1 VIVLAADFTTQIF
14 IFGGATAISL
24 VAFVGLILVPAL
36 GSFGRWWEKAGA
48 VFLSLFVLLA
58 LVMVGVA
65 IGLVLVFDFSDQIS
79 NLFGT

>member
-1 VIVLAADFTTQIF
+1 MIPLATDFTTQVL
-14 IFGGATAISL
+14 IFGGATLISV

-65 IGLVLVFDFSDQIS
+65 LGLVLVFDFSDQIS
-79 NLFGT
+79 DLFS

>member
-1 VIVLAADFTTQIF
+1 MIPLATDFTTQVL
-14 IFGGATAISL
+14 IFGGATLVSV

-65 IGLVLVFDFSDQIS
+65 LGLVLVFDFSDQIS
-79 NLFGT
+79 DLFS